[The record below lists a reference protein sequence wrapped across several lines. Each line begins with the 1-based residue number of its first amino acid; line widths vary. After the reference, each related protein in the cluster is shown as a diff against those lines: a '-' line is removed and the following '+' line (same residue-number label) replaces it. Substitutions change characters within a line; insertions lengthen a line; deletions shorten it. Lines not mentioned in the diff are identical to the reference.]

1 MKKLLQIMSVMTL
14 TTITTINLTACEL
27 FQKSPPV
34 DWNQRLSD
42 AANLIGTNSDVKF
55 TTFFYNKNETQKVR
69 DFKDDIIKRIET
81 LLHNATED
89 YSILL
94 YKITNID
101 DTINATTTIKLELSV
116 YDTPN
121 IKKTCNFVT
130 NFTDIQ
136 SFVDKALDPYTDSQ
150 KINKKH
156 FTLNKKEKNSET
168 KSFYDI
174 LIGYGAKF
182 KQQIPDKPNTFKT
195 SDSGELGKASDFWNA
210 FQTAKG
216 DEKTKIAYLGN
227 VLYPIFQCFG
237 LDDMDGLTF
246 FNFEATLHDNDVIA
260 LTGHKNFAGKDYD
273 YIEIN
278 IKGVKTDDV
287 NLGNSFK
294 GLTYIFEE

>member
-42 AANLIGTNSDVKF
+42 AANLIGANSDVKF
-55 TTFFYNKNETQKVR
+55 TTFFYNKNETQKVLS
-69 DFKDDIIKRIET
+69 FKDNIIKRIEI
-81 LLHNATED
+81 LLYNATED
-89 YSILL
+89 YSMLL
-94 YKITNID
+94 YKITNLD

-174 LIGYGAKF
+174 LIGYGANF

-216 DEKTKIAYLGN
+216 DEKTKTAYLGN
-227 VLYPIFQCFG
+227 VLSPIFQCFG
-237 LDDMDGLTF
+237 LDDMGGLTF
-246 FNFEATLHDNDVIA
+246 FNFEATLHDNDVIV

-278 IKGVKTDDV
+278 IKVVKTDDV